1 VRDPDDLV
9 AELVA
14 SGAGSWDAV
23 ARGMT
28 LHHYNALQRYW
39 ARHPPAHLLLAAW
52 LGVGPKPEA
61 APADLGDLVAMFGMG
76 AIR

>member
-1 VRDPDDLV
+1 MSDPDDLV

-28 LHHYNALQRYW
+28 LHHYAALQRYW
-39 ARHPPAHLLLAAW
+39 ARHPPAHLLIAAW
-52 LGVGPKPEA
+52 LGFRPKES
-61 APADLGDLVAMFGMG
+61 APGDLGDLVAMLGLG
-76 AIR
+76 PIR

>member
-1 VRDPDDLV
+1 MSDPDDLV

-39 ARHPPAHLLLAAW
+39 ARHPPAHLLIAAW
-52 LGVGPKPEA
+52 LGIGPKPA
-61 APADLGDLVAMFGMG
+61 AEPADLGDLLAMFGTSP
-76 AIR
+76 IR